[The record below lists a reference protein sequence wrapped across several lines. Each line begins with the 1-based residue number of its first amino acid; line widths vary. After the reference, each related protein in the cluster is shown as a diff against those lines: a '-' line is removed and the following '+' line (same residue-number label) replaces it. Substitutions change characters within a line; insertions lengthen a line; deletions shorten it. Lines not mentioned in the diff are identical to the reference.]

1 MRILFYIIYNCV
13 LWYIC
18 NCVFSIFPLF
28 LQRVFY
34 IREKVC
40 ECRSEVCGNQNFLGN
55 STSSSFLYLPL
66 YLPKYMY
73 YFNLHKWKIFYP
85 KSKNIM
91 INNKYL
97 CVQGYISSWFYHS
110 TSTDYHYVLITKYD
124 YFLFFL
130 NPFVEF
136 QYKEKRNVASWI
148 IIFPTNHSGQ

>member
-1 MRILFYIIYNCV
+1 MPSSLTFEDSFLHIQYVYLA
-13 LWYIC
+13 
-18 NCVFSIFPLF
+18 FSPSFF

-34 IREKVC
+34 ILEKVC
-40 ECRSEVCGNQNFLGN
+40 ECRSEVCGNQNFPGN

-136 QYKEKRNVASWI
+136 QYKEMSNVASWI